1 MKSLSSV
8 LIIKYRGGE
17 NERKFVEIH
26 CGRVKNYLCERGT
39 QLSND
44 SKGKKRRT
52 FRFMPESCNNEADQ
66 KSLPPKNTKG
76 CSRRNYKQVRANFQ
90 SKKFL
95 LLGLIISH
103 FSLILTT
110 TALNS
115 LHS

>member
-39 QLSND
+39 QLSNG
-44 SKGKKRRT
+44 SKGEKKEN
-52 FRFMPESCNNEADQ
+52 FCNNEADQ
-66 KSLPPKNTKG
+66 NSLLPKNTEG

-95 LLGLIISH
+95 LP
-103 FSLILTT
+103 
-110 TALNS
+110 
-115 LHS
+115 